1 MKPISPLIEMN
12 KTKEILITSF
22 ALFSMF
28 FGAGNLILPPYLGFK
43 AGPEWWLVTIGFV
56 ITAVCF
62 PILGIVAHAK
72 LQGTMFDFGKK
83 VSPLFSSIYCLLVYG
98 ICIALPSPRTASVT
112 HEMAVAPF
120 FNSSSLLTSSV
131 YFILVFIFAMNR
143 SKVLDVLGKYLTPL
157 IMAILVAIIGVAMFS
172 SEAVHPTKFKTP
184 VVDGI
189 LEGYQTFDAMAAL
202 VVGAVLII
210 SINLKSSYSFAEKQ
224 HLIFKSG
231 VVAGVGLFI
240 IYTGLILIGATN
252 NAAFPEDI
260 TRSAL
265 LLGLGHRALGS
276 LGGSLLSI
284 LIALACFTTAVGI
297 VTGTAD
303 YFKNVFNNS
312 KIAYTVTAAIGS
324 ILGIVMGQFD
334 VKFIIDIA
342 IPALMFIYPITII
355 LILLNVLPQKYAS
368 PLVYRGVV
376 ITSFL
381 FSIPDF
387 LIILKPSGTLIS
399 LIDTI
404 PLAKYNMG
412 WVLPAIAMFAIMN
425 MAERFS
431 SSNAS

>member
-1 MKPISPLIEMN
+1 MN
-12 KTKEILITSF
+12 KTKEIFITSF

-43 AGPEWWLVTIGFV
+43 AGPDWWLVTIGFI
-56 ITAVCF
+56 ITAVCI

-72 LQGTMFDFGKK
+72 LQGTMYDFGKK
-83 VSPLFSSIYCLLVYG
+83 VSPVFSSIYCLLVYG

-112 HEMAVAPF
+112 HEMAIAPF
-120 FNSSSLLTSSV
+120 FNSSSLLTSSI

-157 IMAILVAIIGVAMFS
+157 IMVILVAIIGVAMFS
-172 SEAVHPTKFKTP
+172 SETVQPTQFKTP

-210 SINLKSSYSFAEKQ
+210 SINLKTSYSFSEKQ

-231 VVAGVGLFI
+231 VVAGLGLFI

-252 NAAFPEDI
+252 NAAFSEDI

-265 LLGLGHRALGS
+265 LLGLGHHALGN

-303 YFKNVFNNS
+303 YFKSVFKNS
-312 KIAYTVTAAIGS
+312 KIAYTITAAIGS
-324 ILGIVMGQFD
+324 LLGIIMGQFD
-334 VKFIIDIA
+334 VGFIIDVA
-342 IPALMFIYPITII
+342 IPILMFIYPITII
-355 LILLNVLPQKYAS
+355 LIILNVLPEQYTS
-368 PLVYRGVV
+368 TIVYRGVV
-376 ITSFL
+376 LTSFF

-387 LIILKPSGTLIS
+387 LKILRPSDTLNGV
-399 LIDTI
+399 IDII

-412 WVLPAIAMFAIMN
+412 WVIPAIAMFAILN
-425 MAERFS
+425 IIQKFN